1 MQELVRH
8 FWKRWLREWL
18 PSLVRRPRWNTIR
31 DNIKV
36 DDVVSVIDANLPR
49 GQWSI
54 GRIEEVYA
62 GADGHVRSVKVKSK
76 GSSYVRPIVKV
87 CPMELSEC

>member
-1 MQELVRH
+1 MVL
-8 FWKRWLREWL
+8 
-18 PSLVRRPRWNTIR
+18 
-31 DNIKV
+31 
-36 DDVVSVIDANLPR
+36 VIDANLPR

-62 GADGHVRSVKVKSK
+62 GADGHVRSVKVKLT
-76 GSSYVRPIVKV
+76 GTSYVRPIVKV